1 SFTSAGSTTRSL
13 EHPHRPASYGSKRVD
28 YYTVRNAVI
37 VALTQVG
44 IIVIG
49 VLAAG
54 ACHKWHVTFGVKP
67 PIATEVVAEY
77 GFLALGFPG
86 VGVAAALLARRR
98 SEERE
103 EPEWAACAFCSGL
116 LALVLLLIG
125 AGYASFGPL
134 FRIMGG

>member
-1 SFTSAGSTTRSL
+1 LLPPAQWLDFRSVRTIR
-13 EHPHRPASYGSKRVD
+13 HGKGASVSYF
-28 YYTVRNAVI
+28 TVRNAVI

-54 ACHKWHVTFGVKP
+54 ACHKWHTTFGVKS

-77 GFLALGFPG
+77 GFLALGLP
-86 VGVAAALLARRR
+86 VVWVAAALLALRR

-103 EPEWAACAFCSGL
+103 EPEWAAFAFFSGL
-116 LALVLLLIG
+116 LALVLLLVG
-125 AGYASFGPL
+125 VGYASFGPL
-134 FRIMGG
+134 FRIMGA